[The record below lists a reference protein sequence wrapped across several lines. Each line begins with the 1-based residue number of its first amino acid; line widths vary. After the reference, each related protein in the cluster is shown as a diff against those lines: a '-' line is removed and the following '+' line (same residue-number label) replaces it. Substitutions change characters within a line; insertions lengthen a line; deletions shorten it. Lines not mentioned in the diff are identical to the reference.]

1 MARTAKSAKGP
12 RLTDLIGLGV
22 LTQYIPLKKVEE
34 ALEATGRQSRRQR
47 QLPARVMVYYV
58 LALALFMEVGY
69 GEVLR
74 CLVEGLARLGLP
86 VQRLRQSVP
95 SAISQARRR
104 LGPEPLKLLYETL
117 ATPIAQEQTQGAF
130 YQLWRLVSL
139 DGSTLDLPDTE
150 ENEASF
156 GRPGASRGQSG
167 FPQLRFVTL
176 VENGTHILFG
186 AQVGGYRES
195 EVQLAQKVL
204 DQLKPDML
212 CLADRGFFSYQLWQR
227 ASKTEAALVWRVK
240 KNLRLPVRQRLSDGS
255 YLSQIYASARDRRLD
270 RGGIWVRVI
279 EYRLEGIED
288 GEPLYRLVTNILDEK
303 AAPAAELAALYHER
317 WEIESAFDELKTHLR
332 GRQIV
337 LRSKTPELVLQEFYG
352 LLLAH
357 FAVRSLM
364 HQAALQGKVDPD
376 KLSFVHAVRVIK
388 RKLPTV
394 LAIPPSAQ
402 PGDPRGRA
410 RRDSGGP
417 SQLQPRPPQS
427 QGHQAKGQQ
436 VSHP

>member
-1 MARTAKSAKGP
+1 MARTMKSTKGP

-34 ALEATGRQSRRQR
+34 ALEATGRQSQRQR

-95 SAISQARRR
+95 SAISQARQR
-104 LGPEPLKLLYETL
+104 LGSEPLKLLYETL
-117 ATPIAQEQTQGAF
+117 AQPIAQEQTRGAF
-130 YQLWRLVSL
+130 YRLWRLVSL

-150 ENEASF
+150 ENETAF

-186 AQVGGYRES
+186 ARVGGYRES
-195 EVQLAQKVL
+195 EVQLAQEVI
-204 DQLKPDML
+204 DQLQPDML
-212 CLADRGFFSYQLWQR
+212 CLADRGFFSYSLWQR
-227 ASKTEAALVWRVK
+227 ASKTGAALVWRVK

-288 GEPLYRLVTNILDEK
+288 GEPLYRLVTSILDEK

-317 WEIESAFDELKTHLR
+317 WEIESTFDELKTHLR
-332 GRQIV
+332 GRQVV
-337 LRSKTPELVLQEFYG
+337 LRSKTPELALQEFYG
-352 LLLAH
+352 LCW
-357 FAVRSLM
+357 
-364 HQAALQGKVDPD
+364 
-376 KLSFVHAVRVIK
+376 
-388 RKLPTV
+388 PTS
-394 LAIPPSAQ
+394 PSA
-402 PGDPRGRA
+402 A
-410 RRDSGGP
+410 
-417 SQLQPRPPQS
+417 
-427 QGHQAKGQQ
+427 
-436 VSHP
+436 

>member
-1 MARTAKSAKGP
+1 MARTAETVKGP

-22 LTQYIPLKKVEE
+22 LTQYIPIKRVEE

-95 SAISQARRR
+95 SAISQARQR
-104 LGPEPLKLLYETL
+104 LGPEPLKLLYEML
-117 ATPIAQEQTQGAF
+117 AQPLAQEQTRGAF
-130 YQLWRLVSL
+130 YREWRLVSL
-139 DGSTLDLPDTE
+139 DGSTLDLADTE
-150 ENEASF
+150 ENEAAF

-186 AQVGGYRES
+186 ARAGGSRES
-195 EVQLAQKVL
+195 EVQLAQDVI
-204 DQLKPDML
+204 DQLQPDML
-212 CLADRGFFSYQLWQR
+212 CLADRAFFSYRSWQR
-227 ASKTEAALVWRVK
+227 ADKTGAALVWRAK
-240 KNLRLPVRQRLSDGS
+240 TNLRLPLRQRLSDGS
-255 YLSQIYASARDRRLD
+255 YLSQIYASTRDRRLD
-270 RGGIWVRVI
+270 REGLWVRVI

-288 GEPLYRLVTNILDEK
+288 GEPLYRLVTNILDAEK
-303 AAPAAELAALYHER
+303 ASAAELAALYHER

-337 LRSKTPELVLQEFYG
+337 LRSKTPELALQEFYG
-352 LLLAH
+352 LLLTH

-364 HQAALQGKVDPD
+364 HEAAQQGKVDPD
-376 KLSFVHAVRVIK
+376 ELSFVHAVRVIK

-402 PGDPRGRA
+402 SRDPRGRA

-417 SQLQPRPPQS
+417 SQLQSRPLQS
-427 QGHQAKGQQ
+427 QGRQAQGQQ

>member
-1 MARTAKSAKGP
+1 MARTSKPAKGP

-34 ALEATGRQSRRQR
+34 ALEATGRQSQRQR

-95 SAISQARRR
+95 SAISQARQR

-117 ATPIAQEQTQGAF
+117 AQPIAQEQTRGAF
-130 YQLWRLVSL
+130 YRLWRLVSL
-139 DGSTLDLPDTE
+139 DGSTFDLPDTE
-150 ENEASF
+150 ENEAAF

-186 AQVGGYRES
+186 ARVGGYRES
-195 EVQLAQKVL
+195 EVQLAQEVL
-204 DQLKPDML
+204 DQLQSDML

-227 ASKTEAALVWRVK
+227 ASKTGAALVWRVK
-240 KNLRLPVRQRLSDGS
+240 RNLRLPVRQRLSDGS
-255 YLSQIYASARDRRLD
+255 YLSQIYASVRDRRRD

-288 GEPLYRLVTNILDEK
+288 SEPLYRLVTTLLDEK

-376 KLSFVHAVRVIK
+376 ELSFVHAVRVIK

-394 LAIPPSAQ
+394 LAFPPSAQ
-402 PGDPRGRA
+402 SRDPRGRA

-436 VSHP
+436 VSYP

>member
-1 MARTAKSAKGP
+1 MARPGKKVQGP

-22 LTQYIPLKKVEE
+22 LTQYIPIKKVEE
-34 ALEATGRQSRRQR
+34 ALEATGRQSQRQR

-58 LALALFMEVGY
+58 LALALYMEVGY

-74 CLVEGLARLGLP
+74 CLLEGLSRLGLP
-86 VQRLRQSVP
+86 VQRLRQSAR
-95 SAISQARRR
+95 SSISQARQR
-104 LGPEPLKLLYETL
+104 LGSEPLKLLYETL
-117 ATPIAQEQTQGAF
+117 ANPIAQEQTQGAF
-130 YQLWRLVSL
+130 YRQWRLVSL

-150 ENEASF
+150 ENEAFF
-156 GRPGASRGQSG
+156 GRPGSSRGQSG
-167 FPQLRFVTL
+167 FPQLRFVAL
-176 VENGTHILFG
+176 VENGTHVLFG
-186 AQVGGYRES
+186 ARVGEYRTS
-195 EVQLAQKVL
+195 EARLAKEVLAQL
-204 DQLKPDML
+204 EADML
-212 CLADRGFFSYQLWQR
+212 CLADRGFFSYQLWQQ
-227 ASKTEAALVWRVK
+227 ATETGAALIWRVK
-240 KNLRLPVRQRLSDGS
+240 SNLRLPVRRRLSDGS
-255 YLSQIYASARDRRLD
+255 YLSQVYASPRDRRLD

-279 EYRLEGIED
+279 EYRLEGIAD
-288 GEPLYRLVTNILDEK
+288 AEPLYRLVTNLLDEQ

-364 HQAALQGKVDPD
+364 HEAALQGKVDPD
-376 KLSFVHAVRVIK
+376 ELSFVHAVRVVK
-388 RKLPTV
+388 RKLSTV

-402 PGDPRGRA
+402 PRDPRGRA
-410 RRDSGGP
+410 GRDPGGP
-417 SQLQPRPPQS
+417 SQLQPRPLQS

>member
-1 MARTAKSAKGP
+1 MARTAKSTKGS

-34 ALEATGRQSRRQR
+34 ALEATGRQSQRQR

-95 SAISQARRR
+95 SAISQARQR

-117 ATPIAQEQTQGAF
+117 AQPIAQEQTRGAF
-130 YQLWRLVSL
+130 YRLWRLVSL
-139 DGSTLDLPDTE
+139 DGSTLDLPDSE
-150 ENEASF
+150 ENETAF

-176 VENGTHILFG
+176 VENATHILFG
-186 AQVGGYRES
+186 ARVGGYRES
-195 EVQLAQKVL
+195 EVQLAQEVL
-204 DQLKPDML
+204 DQLQPDML
-212 CLADRGFFSYQLWQR
+212 CLADRGFFSYELWQR
-227 ASKTEAALVWRVK
+227 ASQTGAALVWRVK
-240 KNLRLPVRQRLSDGS
+240 KNLRLPVRQRLGDGS

-270 RGGIWVRVI
+270 RGIWVRVI

-288 GEPLYRLVTNILDEK
+288 GEPLYRLVTTLLDEK

-337 LRSKTPELVLQEFYG
+337 LRSKTPELALQEFYG

-376 KLSFVHAVRVIK
+376 ELSFVHAVRVIK

-394 LAIPPSAQ
+394 LAFPPSAQ
-402 PGDPRGRA
+402 SRDPRGRT

-427 QGHQAKGQQ
+427 QGHQAKDQQ

>member
-1 MARTAKSAKGP
+1 MARTAKSVKGT

-34 ALEATGRQSRRQR
+34 ALEATGRQSKRQR

-58 LALALFMEVGY
+58 LALALYMEVGY

-74 CLVEGLARLGLP
+74 CLVEGLAVLGLP
-86 VQRLRQSVP
+86 VERLRRTARS
-95 SAISQARRR
+95 SISQARQR
-104 LGPEPLKLLYETL
+104 LGPEPVKLLYETL
-117 ATPIAQEQTQGAF
+117 VTPIAVEQTQGAW
-130 YQLWRLVSL
+130 YRWWRLVSI
-139 DGSTLDLPDTE
+139 DGSSLDLPDTE
-150 ENEASF
+150 ENEATF

-176 VENGTHILFG
+176 VENGTHVLFG
-186 AQVGGYRES
+186 AQVGAYRIS
-195 EVQLAQKVL
+195 EAQLAQEVL
-204 DQLKPDML
+204 DQLQSDML
-212 CLADRGFFSYQLWQR
+212 CLADRGFFSYRLWQR
-227 ASKTEAALVWRVK
+227 GTATGAELVWRVK
-240 KNLRLPVRQRLSDGS
+240 RHLKLPVLQRLSDGS
-255 YLSQIYASARDRRLD
+255 YLSKIYPSTRDRRLD
-270 RGGIWVRVI
+270 RRGIWVRVI

-288 GEPLYRLVTNILDEK
+288 AEPLYRLVTSILEVH
-303 AAPAAELAALYHER
+303 AAPAVELAALYHER

-337 LRSKTPELVLQEFYG
+337 LRSKIPELALQELYG

-364 HQAALQGKVDPD
+364 HEASLLGKVDSD
-376 KLSFVHAVRVIK
+376 ELSFVHAVRVVK

-402 PGDPRGRA
+402 PRDPRGRA
-410 RRDSGGP
+410 HRDPGGP
-417 SQLQPRPPQS
+417 SQPQSRPPQPQS
-427 QGHQAKGQQ
+427 HQAQGQQ

>member
-1 MARTAKSAKGP
+1 
-12 RLTDLIGLGV
+12 
-22 LTQYIPLKKVEE
+22 
-34 ALEATGRQSRRQR
+34 
-47 QLPARVMVYYV
+47 
-58 LALALFMEVGY
+58 
-69 GEVLR
+69 
-74 CLVEGLARLGLP
+74 
-86 VQRLRQSVP
+86 
-95 SAISQARRR
+95 
-104 LGPEPLKLLYETL
+104 
-117 ATPIAQEQTQGAF
+117 
-130 YQLWRLVSL
+130 
-139 DGSTLDLPDTE
+139 
-150 ENEASF
+150 
-156 GRPGASRGQSG
+156 
-167 FPQLRFVTL
+167 
-176 VENGTHILFG
+176 
-186 AQVGGYRES
+186 
-195 EVQLAQKVL
+195 
-204 DQLKPDML
+204 
-212 CLADRGFFSYQLWQR
+212 
-227 ASKTEAALVWRVK
+227 VWRVK

-270 RGGIWVRVI
+270 RGGVWVRVI

-288 GEPLYRLVTNILDEK
+288 GEPLYRLVTNILDEQV
-303 AAPAAELAALYHER
+303 APAAELAALYHER

-410 RRDSGGP
+410 HRDSGGA

-436 VSHP
+436 VSNP

>member
-1 MARTAKSAKGP
+1 MARTAKSTKGS

-34 ALEATGRQSRRQR
+34 ALEATGRQSQRQR

-95 SAISQARRR
+95 SAISQARQR

-117 ATPIAQEQTQGAF
+117 AQPIAQEQTRGAF
-130 YQLWRLVSL
+130 YRLWRLVSL
-139 DGSTLDLPDTE
+139 DGSTLDLPDSE
-150 ENEASF
+150 DNETAF

-186 AQVGGYRES
+186 ARVGGYRES
-195 EVQLAQKVL
+195 EVQLAQEVL
-204 DQLKPDML
+204 DQLQPDML
-212 CLADRGFFSYQLWQR
+212 CLADRGFFSYELWQR
-227 ASKTEAALVWRVK
+227 ARQTGAALVWRVK
-240 KNLRLPVRQRLSDGS
+240 KNLRLPVRQRLGDGS

-270 RGGIWVRVI
+270 RGIWVRVI

-288 GEPLYRLVTNILDEK
+288 GEPLYRLVTTLLDEK

-337 LRSKTPELVLQEFYG
+337 LRSKTPELALQEFYG

-376 KLSFVHAVRVIK
+376 ELSFVHAVRVIK

-394 LAIPPSAQ
+394 LAFPPSAQ
-402 PGDPRGRA
+402 SRDPRGRT

-417 SQLQPRPPQS
+417 SQLQPRPP
-427 QGHQAKGQQ
+427 
-436 VSHP
+436 

>member
-1 MARTAKSAKGP
+1 MARTAKSAKRF

-22 LTQYIPLKKVEE
+22 LTQYIPLEKVEE
-34 ALEATGRQSRRQR
+34 ALETTGRQSQRQR

-74 CLVEGLARLGLP
+74 CLVEGLVRLGLP
-86 VQRLRQSVP
+86 AQRLRQSAP
-95 SAISQARRR
+95 SAISQARQR
-104 LGPEPLKLLYETL
+104 LGSEPLKRLYERL
-117 ATPIAQEQTQGAF
+117 AIPIAQEQTRGAF
-130 YQLWRLVSL
+130 YRLWRLVSL
-139 DGSTLDLPDTE
+139 DGSTLDLPDTK
-150 ENEASF
+150 ENEAAF

-186 AQVGGYRES
+186 ARVGGYKIS
-195 EVQLAQKVL
+195 EAQLAQEVL
-204 DQLKPDML
+204 DQLQPDML
-212 CLADRGFFSYQLWQR
+212 CLADRGFFSYRLWQR
-227 ASKTEAALVWRVK
+227 AGKTGAALVWRVK
-240 KNLRLPVRQRLSDGS
+240 SNLRLPVRQRLSDGS

-303 AAPAAELAALYHER
+303 VAPAVELAALYHER
-317 WEIESAFDELKTHLR
+317 WEIETAFDELKTHLR

-337 LRSKTPELVLQEFYG
+337 LRSKTPELALQEFYG

-364 HQAALQGKVDPD
+364 HQAALKGKVDPD
-376 KLSFVHAVRVIK
+376 ELSFVHAVRVIK

-394 LAIPPSAQ
+394 LAFPPSAQ
-402 PGDPRGRA
+402 SRDPRGRA